1 MGKTLAE
8 AVEPYTMPVY
18 PQLVIANPATAGGP
32 NAIVNPLFLDV
43 AASVPAGWTV
53 EAGSVAVST
62 DPAVV
67 GNVLTVTGVGTTIAR
82 VSQTV
87 IVTPGEKRTFSFRVK
102 TDVTDKNS
110 TACYLEAND
119 EFKTNLAGI
128 RTWNHSTGGFMTF
141 SYDVIVPVGVTEI
154 KVIIAANAAT
164 IGVGQVGLLK
174 QEAV

>member
-18 PQLVIANPATAGGP
+18 PQLAIANPATAGGP